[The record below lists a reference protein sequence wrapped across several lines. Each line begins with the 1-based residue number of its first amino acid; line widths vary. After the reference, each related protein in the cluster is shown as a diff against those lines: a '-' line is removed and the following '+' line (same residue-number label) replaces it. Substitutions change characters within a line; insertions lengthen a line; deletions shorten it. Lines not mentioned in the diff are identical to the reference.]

1 MNEDRQNYEYDTDF
15 ESGVVLE
22 GKVCRVIMDVQYI
35 ILYVI
40 VEFPDGRRTRVP
52 RQSFIE
58 AKSMPELYHIG
69 DAIKLI
75 KVGYMMDRR
84 LNKWQIKDARRDIE
98 SNQDAIKY
106 FMQKRGNPL
115 LAYKKHNKYHLLVL
129 EMRRPFAEALKDL
142 APQILNN

>member
-1 MNEDRQNYEYDTDF
+1 MNDSRQILECDTDF
-15 ESGVVLE
+15 EFGVVLE
-22 GKVCRVIMDVQYI
+22 GKVCRVIMTVQYI

-58 AKSMPELYHIG
+58 AKSMPEFYHIG

-75 KVGYMMDRR
+75 KVGYMVDRR

-106 FMQKRGNPL
+106 FMQKRGNPI

-129 EMRRPFAEALKDL
+129 EMQRPFAEVLQEF
-142 APQILNN
+142 APQVLNN